1 MRRSGIEVVT
11 VKDTGKPGNNGHT
24 DRQSIAGH
32 HAVAMQHDA
41 YRDNASTPA
50 TIVFICINYN
60 CGELILELH
69 HSIASQKDQASR
81 LLIVN
86 NSPDDRSLSQFT
98 SKADVTVLEAGR
110 NLGFGGGCNLA
121 LDYLQQNEP
130 QAISWLIN
138 PDASLLPGAIKTIR
152 ACLSSTRGAM
162 IIGTR
167 IFDRHRNIWF
177 DHGRFN
183 KQWGK
188 INHEPIESDQGAGG
202 KAGGLLQQCDWVS
215 GCSLIIN
222 QASFEELP
230 RFDEQIFLY
239 YEDAELCLRLGRK
252 GVKSYVTRDPL
263 VAHSVSATTSKDPIG
278 KLRHSTFG
286 KLYLLHQ
293 HGTPWSVAIN
303 LMRYCIRAAAYWPV
317 DCDEAAGRALGVLSY
332 LRWLSML
339 HRLGRRGQRKGR

>member
-188 INHEPIESDQGAGG
+188 INHEPIEPDQGAGG

-339 HRLGRRGQRKGR
+339 HRPGRRGQRKGR